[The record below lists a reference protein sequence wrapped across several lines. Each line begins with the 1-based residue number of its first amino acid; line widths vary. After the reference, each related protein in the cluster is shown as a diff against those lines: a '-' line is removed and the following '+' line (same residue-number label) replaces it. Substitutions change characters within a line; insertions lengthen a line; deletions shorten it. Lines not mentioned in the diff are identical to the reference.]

1 MDGFHDVWLE
11 SIRFQKDEFK
21 LILYTLKPED
31 IHSLLNEM
39 QSLQGIDRIE
49 LESRKQEQMK
59 VRQVTLFVFRARTAS
74 FSENGK

>member
-1 MDGFHDVWLE
+1 MAGIHDAWLE

-21 LILYTLKPED
+21 LILYTLKPEE
-31 IHSLLNEM
+31 IHSLLNEKL
-39 QSLQGIDRIE
+39 SLQGINRIE

-59 VRQVTLFVFRARTAS
+59 GRQVTSFVFGARTAS